1 VVCKISGNRNT
12 ISAPKPILYNAAHC
26 MKSVAIVS
34 KPEKPE
40 LAQVIPELVTWLE
53 QHQYCVT
60 LDRESSGYYSDHT
73 EIFDRENIGE
83 CKPDYVIVLGG
94 DGTLLS
100 AARAVAPLDI
110 PILGVNL
117 GSLGFLTEVPLDE
130 LYPTLRAVDAKDC
143 DIEVRSMIQAGLFRN
158 GKQLADAHALNDVV
172 ISKTTIARLASFDI
186 HINGA
191 YVSNYRGDGL
201 IVSTPTG
208 STAYSLAAGGPILMP
223 LVEALEI
230 TPICPH
236 SLSHRPLVVRDSVE
250 IEINVQSA
258 TDEAFLSIDGQVG
271 VPVAEGDRLVCR
283 KSPHTTQLL
292 RMRRSFFE
300 VLRTKLKWGQR

>member
-1 VVCKISGNRNT
+1 
-12 ISAPKPILYNAAHC
+12 

-34 KPEKPE
+34 KPDKPE
-40 LAQVIPELVTWLE
+40 LSQILPELVQWLE
-53 QHQYCVT
+53 QHEYRVH
-60 LDRESSGYYSDHT
+60 LDRESAAYHSNNAQVV
-73 EIFDRENIGE
+73 EREQLGACSPNFA
-83 CKPDYVIVLGG
+83 IVLGG

-100 AARAVAPLDI
+100 AARALAPLNV

-117 GSLGFLTEVPLDE
+117 GSLGFLTEVPLPD

-143 DIEVRSMIQAGLFRN
+143 EIEERSMVHAHLMRDGQ
-158 GKQLADAHALNDVV
+158 QLAEAHALNDVV

-186 HINGA
+186 YINGEF
-191 YVSNYRGDGL
+191 VSHSRGDGL
-201 IVSTPTG
+201 IIATPTG

-223 LVEALEI
+223 QVDAFQI
-230 TPICPH
+230 TPVCPH

-250 IEINVQSA
+250 IEIYVQSA
-258 TDEAFLSIDGQVG
+258 TDEAFLSIDGQIG

-283 KSPHTTQLL
+283 RSPYNTQLL
-292 RMRRSFFE
+292 RLRKSFFE

>member
-1 VVCKISGNRNT
+1 MQHTR
-12 ISAPKPILYNAAHC
+12 

-40 LAQVIPELVTWLE
+40 LSKIMPDLVLWLE
-53 QHQYCVT
+53 RHGYKVH
-60 LDRESSGYYSDHT
+60 LDRESAAYYANDT
-73 EIFDRENIGE
+73 ETLEREQIGT
-83 CKPDYVIVLGG
+83 CCPDFVIVLGG

-100 AARAVAPLDI
+100 AARAVAPTNI

-117 GSLGFLTEVPLDE
+117 GSLGFLTEVPLPD
-130 LYPTLRAVDAKDC
+130 LYPALDAVIADKC
-143 DIEVRSMIQAGLFRN
+143 EVEVRSMIQAVLLRDGH
-158 GKQLADAHALNDVV
+158 QLAEAHALNDVV

-186 HINGA
+186 FINGSF
-191 YVSNYRGDGL
+191 VSVYRGDGL

-208 STAYSLAAGGPILMP
+208 STAYNLAAGGPILSP
-223 LVEALEI
+223 AIEGAVI

-236 SLSHRPLVVRDSVE
+236 SLSHRPLIVRDSVE
-250 IEINVQSA
+250 IEIKVKSA

-283 KSPHTTQLL
+283 KSPYSTQL
-292 RMRRSFFE
+292 MRLQKSFFE
-300 VLRTKLKWGQR
+300 VLRTKLKWGQKS

>member
-1 VVCKISGNRNT
+1 
-12 ISAPKPILYNAAHC
+12 

-40 LAQVIPELVTWLE
+40 LSKIMPELVSWLE
-53 QHQYCVT
+53 QHGYKVN
-60 LDRESSGYYSDHT
+60 LDRESAAYYANNA
-73 EIFDRENIGE
+73 EIIERDEIAN
-83 CKPDYVIVLGG
+83 CCPDFLIVLGG

-100 AARAVAPLDI
+100 AARAVAPRNI

-117 GSLGFLTEVPLDE
+117 GSLGFLTEVPFPD
-130 LYPTLRAVDAKDC
+130 LYPALRAVMADDC
-143 DIEVRSMIQAGLFRN
+143 EVEVRSMLQAGLFRD
-158 GKQLADAHALNDVV
+158 GKQLAEAHALNDVV

-186 HINGA
+186 FINNVF
-191 YVSNYRGDGL
+191 VSSYRGDGL

-223 LVEALEI
+223 AVEGIVI

-250 IEINVQSA
+250 IEIKVKSA

-271 VPVAEGDRLVCR
+271 IPVAEGDRLVCR
-283 KSPHTTQLL
+283 KSPYNTRL
-292 RMRRSFFE
+292 MRLQKSFFE
-300 VLRTKLKWGQR
+300 VLRTKLKWGQKQ